1 MTASR
6 RAVLAVFA
14 TAALAA
20 NAQAQFDPQELRT
33 VPVDQLKVMYLRCDR
48 EAAGAVL
55 APADAAECSMVDEE
69 LLARG
74 FDGDFS
80 RLLAWWRE
88 ERATGR
94 VCTDPRLTPG
104 PEQCDQG

>member
-1 MTASR
+1 MPAFR
-6 RAVLAVFA
+6 CAVLAVFA

-20 NAQAQFDPQELRT
+20 NAQTQPDPQELRT
-33 VPVDQLKVMYLRCDR
+33 VPVDQLKVMYLQCERQ
-48 EAAGAVL
+48 AAGAVL
-55 APADAAECSMVDEE
+55 DPADAAQCSMVNEE

-74 FDGDFS
+74 FDGSFS

-88 ERATGR
+88 ERVNLG
-94 VCTDPRLTPG
+94 VCTDPRVTPG